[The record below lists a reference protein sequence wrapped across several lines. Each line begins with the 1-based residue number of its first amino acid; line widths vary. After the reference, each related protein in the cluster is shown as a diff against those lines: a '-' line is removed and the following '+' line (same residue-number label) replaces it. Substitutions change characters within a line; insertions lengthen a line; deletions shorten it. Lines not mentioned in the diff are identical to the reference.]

1 MNRSLHNN
9 VVPTIV
15 EGSTAQKENYEVRQM
30 NRVLQGGAGA
40 QLRANYQQVKCR
52 NGLKY
57 HFLLPAA
64 MPGGQAIQIIP
75 FQDAANNWPSLT
87 FTLEGT
93 VDGINKVALPTPVS
107 GVAVTNLP
115 SPVQLLLLPY
125 SAYYLTV
132 TGASDNGYFSVI
144 ASM

>member
-1 MNRSLHNN
+1 MNRSFHNN

-15 EGSTAQKENYEVRQM
+15 EGSTAQKENYEVCER
-30 NRVLQGGAGA
+30 NRVLQGPAGA

-57 HFLLPAA
+57 HFLIAA
-64 MPGGQAIQIIP
+64 TQPGGQGIQIIP
-75 FQDAANNWPSLT
+75 FQDAANNWPSLIYT
-87 FTLEGT
+87 IEGT
-93 VDGINKVALPTPVS
+93 IDGINKVALPTPVNS
-107 GVAVTNLP
+107 VAVTNQQSVVHLLQLP
-115 SPVQLLLLPY
+115 F

-132 TGASDNGYFSVI
+132 TGASNDGYFSVI